1 MMFFVGYIA
10 APPTIGFPAAKSVA
24 TANATPNPAN
34 ITCLLIIYLFEL
46 RPMMAWRADLVA
58 HWVDRLHIGLRGIR
72 QKLNYGCKILLPM
85 CDKKQAAWA
94 AKSRDEGDRR
104 AVRTHSDV
112 NQLAFLRDV
121 LRRKSVQPHALR
133 REDGGTPYARARAPV
148 RSSKSG

>member
-1 MMFFVGYIA
+1 MMV
-10 APPTIGFPAAKSVA
+10 
-24 TANATPNPAN
+24 
-34 ITCLLIIYLFEL
+34 
-46 RPMMAWRADLVA
+46 WRADLVA

-148 RSSKSG
+148 RSSKSGCVLLLFYFRLFSGRPSMPNEKREKRSIYL